1 MVGTQKKTHLTHESE
16 ICGMIV
22 SLQRFFFFFLNGQK
36 NFTRNSK
43 QEAIKILSGLTFK
56 LSLFLS
62 KELTFPGPSQSIIFL
77 FDLALFF
84 DLNILEL

>member
-1 MVGTQKKTHLTHESE
+1 MVGTQRKTHLTHESE

-22 SLQRFFFFFLNGQK
+22 SLQRFFFFLNEQK
-36 NFTRNSK
+36 NFTRNFK

-56 LSLFLS
+56 LSFFPS
-62 KELTFPGPSQSIIFL
+62 KELTSPGPSQSIIFL